1 MLIMSIFKEI
11 KINRYLKKIE
21 PKVDKEWMEMGL
33 LTIVDGKKNYKMGT
47 CNIKWQIQ
55 KELMND
61 LI

>member
-1 MLIMSIFKEI
+1 MSIFKEI

-21 PKVDKEWMEMGL
+21 PKVDKELMEMGL